1 MAVARFWRE
10 NEPRYNLTGA
20 KCGNCGRLYFPPR
33 TVCPV
38 CHRKSIG
45 KMEPF
50 KLKGTGEVM
59 TFSVVHDA
67 PSQFELQKPY
77 VIAIIQMDEGIR
89 VTGQVID
96 CEPAEVTIGMKVQ
109 AVIRKLGEEGPSGII
124 HYGYKFMPVVSPAAP
139 EAPAP

>member
-45 KMEPF
+45 KMGPF
-50 KLKGTGEVM
+50 KLQGTGEVI

-89 VTGQVID
+89 VTGQVIVCD
-96 CEPAEVTIGMKVQ
+96 PAEVNIGMKVQ
-109 AVIRKLGEEGPSGII
+109 AVIRRLGEEGASGII
-124 HYGYKFMPVVSPAAP
+124 YYGYKFMPLTPPAAP
-139 EAPAP
+139 RPPE

>member
-10 NEPRYNLTGA
+10 NEPRYNLTGS

-77 VIAIIQMDEGIR
+77 VIYKSQLIIF
-89 VTGQVID
+89 
-96 CEPAEVTIGMKVQ
+96 IGFTV
-109 AVIRKLGEEGPSGII
+109 KL
-124 HYGYKFMPVVSPAAP
+124 HAADSS
-139 EAPAP
+139 AP

>member
-1 MAVARFWRE
+1 MTVARFWRE
-10 NEPRYNLTGA
+10 NESRYNLIGA

-50 KLKGTGEVM
+50 KLKGNGEVLS
-59 TFSVVHDA
+59 FSVVHDA

-77 VIAIIQMDEGIR
+77 VMAIVQMEEGIR
-89 VTGQVID
+89 LTGQIID
-96 CEPAEVTIGMKVQ
+96 CEPADLKIGMKVHTTF
-109 AVIRKLGEEGPSGII
+109 RKLGEDGPSGVIN
-124 HYGYKFMPVVSPAAP
+124 YGYKFVPDRTA
-139 EAPAP
+139 

>member
-50 KLKGTGEVM
+50 RLKGTGEIM

-77 VIAIIQMDEGIR
+77 VISIIQMDEGIC

-96 CEPAEVTIGMKVQ
+96 CDAAEVTIGMKVH

-124 HYGYKFMPVVSPAAP
+124 NYGYKFVPVAVHPAP
-139 EAPAP
+139 EDPAL